1 MKGVYKCLSII
12 QLFWFTLWSIIKFY
26 NCEKIKLS
34 LKYDFVAL
42 FMCLGYSDVRKNTI
56 WNSLYPLEKRV
67 MGFHGF
73 IKIGIFFCLRWEN
86 RNLLLLTIFYNLLC
100 FSVWFLTKTFPFLSL
115 IIILFLIKKKK
126 KKTVYKFPVPS
137 LGTPPST
144 PHPGSRTTAFCG
156 FACSSC
162 ISRISWS
169 VDACTWLSTL
179 NHWLWGGESNS
190 QGVASLRVQ
199 YNDTFLHILWEHDIS
214 SEQFSFNMSTPHR

>member
-100 FSVWFLTKTFPFLSL
+100 FSVWFLTKMFPFLSL

-126 KKTVYKFPVPS
+126 KKR
-137 LGTPPST
+137 LST
-144 PHPGSRTTAFCG
+144 NSQSPLSGRLPPHPTQAHAPRH
-156 FACSSC
+156 
-162 ISRISWS
+162 S
-169 VDACTWLSTL
+169 VGLPAHHASP
-179 NHWLWGGESNS
+179 ESPGPWMRAPDS
-190 QGVASLRVQ
+190 AR
-199 YNDTFLHILWEHDIS
+199 
-214 SEQFSFNMSTPHR
+214 